1 MLIQR
6 MDKRFEEYEKK
17 SETRVAVSEST
28 CTYKFGLSDAF
39 SRTDSVSFCGSNG
52 LNFVCCG
59 SSTE

>member
-17 SETRVAVSEST
+17 SEIRVAVSEST

-39 SRTDSVSFCGSNG
+39 KTAGQILSV
-52 LNFVCCG
+52 FVEAMG
-59 SSTE
+59 